1 MKSLLALI
9 GMAVVLFAST
19 NVDDIFVLVGF
30 FANPKFRTR
39 DIVLGQ
45 FAGIGSLFCASA
57 AASLLSLKIPYAY
70 MGLLG
75 VFPILIGG
83 KDLFNLYRKRG
94 KAEVDTKHPPNA
106 ERKGRA
112 TTVAMV
118 TMANGGDN
126 IAIYTPL
133 FAIRSASEMT
143 AIAFVFVGMT
153 ALWCFIARALVNHPR
168 LGSPIRRYGQLISPF
183 VLIGLGVLILY
194 QSGSFGLFLHA
205 H

>member
-1 MKSLLALI
+1 
-9 GMAVVLFAST
+9 MAVVLFAST
-19 NVDDIFVLVGF
+19 NVDDIFILVGF
-30 FANPKFRTR
+30 FADPKFRTR
-39 DIVLGQ
+39 NIVLGQ
-45 FAGIGSLFCASA
+45 FAGIVTLFCASA

-70 MGLLG
+70 IGLLG
-75 VFPILIGG
+75 VFPILIGA

-94 KAEVDTKHPPNA
+94 KTEKDLEHSPNA
-106 ERKGRA
+106 ERNGRA

-153 ALWCFIARALVNHPR
+153 ALWCFIARALVNHPK
-168 LGSPIRRYGQLISPF
+168 LGSPIRRYGQLLSPF
-183 VLIGLGVLILY
+183 VLIGLGALILY
-194 QSGSFGLFLHA
+194 QSGSFELFVRA
-205 H
+205 F

>member
-1 MKSLLALI
+1 
-9 GMAVVLFAST
+9 
-19 NVDDIFVLVGF
+19 LVGF

-94 KAEVDTKHPPNA
+94 KTEVDTKHPPNA